1 MRITGAASLSTS
13 RLVAFQI
20 FGRNVVL
27 RELFGFDLRYI
38 WVRGILHAIENSC
51 LEGLAFCG

>member
-1 MRITGAASLSTS
+1 MCITGAASLPASW
-13 RLVAFQI
+13 LVAFQI

-27 RELFGFDLRYI
+27 RELSGFDLRYI

-51 LEGLAFCG
+51 LEGLSFCD